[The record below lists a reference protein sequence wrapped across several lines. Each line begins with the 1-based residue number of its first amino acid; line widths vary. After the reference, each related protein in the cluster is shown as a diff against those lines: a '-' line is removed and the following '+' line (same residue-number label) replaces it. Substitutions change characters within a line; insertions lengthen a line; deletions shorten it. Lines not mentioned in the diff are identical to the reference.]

1 MLNSGADAMAAS
13 AAEAPLVRIDRDGP
27 VVRLTLNRA
36 AKYNVLS
43 AAMMA
48 ALRES
53 LESMGSDR
61 SVRVIV
67 LAAEVVH
74 SVPGMT

>member
-36 AKYNVLS
+36 AK
-43 AAMMA
+43 
-48 ALRES
+48 
-53 LESMGSDR
+53 
-61 SVRVIV
+61 
-67 LAAEVVH
+67 
-74 SVPGMT
+74 